1 MASIAIRLDAGPSIG
16 SGHLIRCTALAEEL
30 RKYGHKVCFLC
41 RNRLSQSIDFPV
53 YYFDRTYSMQEC
65 AQYSFPP
72 ITDEL
77 PALSLILKS
86 EQIGC
91 IIVDHYGATEEYFH
105 ALVGMGIAV
114 VAVDDMCVHKFPVDV
129 VINGNIYAED
139 LFYEGAT
146 HALLGPEYLL
156 LRKEFQNVP
165 PKKINT
171 KVSKIYIT
179 SGGADPLHFCEA
191 MMQCLVSLDM
201 KTVQMHLIVG
211 PDFEEGY
218 VHQLKT
224 SFPHTLFI
232 FHADMRQCMED
243 ADLFIT
249 AAGST
254 LYELAACGTPNIS
267 YILAEDQ
274 RRIGNAM
281 HHYNY
286 TCCLGRFKDIDQEN
300 IRFSFTMIL
309 NNFTYRKTMSEQ
321 AQCLFS
327 GTGAEHTACFLHHM
341 LINRKAGSYEN
352 TVFN

>member
-41 RNRLSQSIDFPV
+41 RNQLSQSIGFPV

-65 AQYSFPP
+65 AQYRFPP

-77 PALSLILKS
+77 PALGLVLKS
-86 EQIGC
+86 KTIEC

-105 ALVGMGIAV
+105 ALMGMGIAV

-139 LFYEGAT
+139 LFYEGAA

-165 PKKINT
+165 PKKISAE
-171 KVSKIYIT
+171 VSNLYIT
-179 SGGADPLHFCEA
+179 SGGADPLHFCEV
-191 MMQCLVSLDM
+191 MMQSIISLDI
-201 KTVQMHLIVG
+201 KNIQTNLIVG
-211 PDFEEGY
+211 PDFEAGY
-218 VHQLKT
+218 VQRLENL
-224 SFPHTLFI
+224 FPNTLFI
-232 FHADMRQCMED
+232 FHADMRQCMEA

-267 YILAEDQ
+267 CILAEDQ
-274 RRIGNAM
+274 RRIGSAM
-281 HHYNY
+281 QKNNY
-286 TCCLGRFKDIDQEN
+286 TCCLGRFKDISQEK
-300 IRFSFTMIL
+300 IGLSLAMFL
-309 NNFTYRKTMSEQ
+309 NSYAYRKTMSEQ
-321 AQCLFS
+321 AQCIFS
-327 GTGAEHTACFLHHM
+327 GTGARRSACFLHHM
-341 LINRKAGSYEN
+341 LIGRKAESYEDFISN
-352 TVFN
+352 